1 MSKKAIQIHTKNII
15 FCLLGTF
22 LIAVGVNAFIIAAN
36 LGEGGTVGISLNL
49 KYTLGLSPALTSFI
63 INIILIAVGWKY
75 LSKTT
80 AIYTLITVIASSV
93 WLALTESFNLHLQSD
108 FINSIFGGAFIG
120 IGTGFVISARS
131 TLGGTSVI
139 AKIIDKYTEV
149 KTAQALFVLD
159 TLIVLSFL
167 ITIDIENVLYT
178 IVMLF
183 IVEKCMAFVIE
194 GFNPKKAITIISEYN
209 GEISDQIHYETGRGS
224 TLLNGVGGYERRQTN
239 VLYVVVPQNQ
249 LARIKKIVNA
259 HDSNAFLVIHDVRD
273 VLGNGFMKMQ

>member
-22 LIAVGVNAFIIAAN
+22 LIGVGVNAFIITAN

-93 WLALTESFNLHLQSD
+93 WLALTESFNLHLESD

-149 KTAQALFVLD
+149 KTSQALFVLD

>member
-22 LIAVGVNAFIIAAN
+22 LIGVGVNAFIIAAN

-80 AIYTLITVIASSV
+80 AVYTLITVIASSV

-149 KTAQALFVLD
+149 KTSQALFVLD

-249 LARIKKIVNA
+249 LARIKKSSMRTIPML
-259 HDSNAFLVIHDVRD
+259 S
-273 VLGNGFMKMQ
+273 

>member
-22 LIAVGVNAFIIAAN
+22 LIGVGVNAFIIAAN

-149 KTAQALFVLD
+149 KTSQALFVLD

-224 TLLNGVGGYERRQTN
+224 TLLNGVGGYERKQTN

-249 LARIKKIVNA
+249 LARIK
-259 HDSNAFLVIHDVRD
+259 R
-273 VLGNGFMKMQ
+273 

>member
-1 MSKKAIQIHTKNII
+1 MSKKAIQIHSKNII

-22 LIAVGVNAFIIAAN
+22 LIAIGVNTFIIASN

-63 INIILIAVGWKY
+63 INIILIIVGWKF

-80 AIYTLITVIASSV
+80 AIYTLVTVIASSV

-108 FINSIFGGAFIG
+108 FINTIFGGVFIG

-167 ITIDIENVLYT
+167 ITINIQDVLFT

-194 GFNPKKAITIISEYN
+194 GFNPKKAITIISERN
-209 GEISDQIHYETGRGS
+209 EEISDRIHDQTGRGS

-259 HDSNAFLVIHDVRD
+259 HDEKAFLVIHDVRD
-273 VLGNGFMKMQ
+273 VLGNGFMKLS